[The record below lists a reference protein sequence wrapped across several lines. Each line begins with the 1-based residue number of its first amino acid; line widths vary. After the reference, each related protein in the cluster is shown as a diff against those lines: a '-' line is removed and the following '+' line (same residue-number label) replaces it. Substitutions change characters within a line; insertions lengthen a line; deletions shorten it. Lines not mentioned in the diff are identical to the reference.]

1 MFTTAL
7 GFALKFSALLPPL
20 SRLAGAASK
29 WAPEMAPSQ
38 SSNPGTAFPAKHMAA
53 FLTLLLIMKLL
64 TLGTSGH
71 AQNESPGKGLCKFNP
86 SHYYR
91 QHNGFIFLFDFRAC
105 AWLFNLF
112 IFTWKN
118 QMNLT
123 LENKQ
128 PLMPSIP
135 ELTNS
140 SMSLGE
146 CEQLTTPH
154 SWGAKHLI
162 TKPNVFTE
170 VVSLFKLMVRSITGR
185 AAHQP
190 LDKPCTE
197 FPAAPFPSQHSN
209 QFHW

>member
-1 MFTTAL
+1 
-7 GFALKFSALLPPL
+7 
-20 SRLAGAASK
+20 
-29 WAPEMAPSQ
+29 
-38 SSNPGTAFPAKHMAA
+38 
-53 FLTLLLIMKLL
+53 
-64 TLGTSGH
+64 
-71 AQNESPGKGLCKFNP
+71 
-86 SHYYR
+86 
-91 QHNGFIFLFDFRAC
+91 
-105 AWLFNLF
+105 
-112 IFTWKN
+112 
-118 QMNLT
+118 MNLT

-140 SMSLGE
+140 SVSLGE

-197 FPAAPFPSQHSN
+197 SPAAPFPSQ
-209 QFHW
+209 QPIPLVKCIPFHLLALPCSSTLSSLT